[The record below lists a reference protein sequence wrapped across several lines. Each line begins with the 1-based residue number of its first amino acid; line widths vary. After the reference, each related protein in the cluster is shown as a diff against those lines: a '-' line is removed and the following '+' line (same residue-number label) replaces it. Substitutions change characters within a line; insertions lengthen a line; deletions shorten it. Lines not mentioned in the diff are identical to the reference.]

1 MYHLCIGIHI
11 GNIKTNR
18 TLYAVEIVVQ
28 TRIFIN
34 EQRSGY
40 TAQIQRITQIHLKI
54 TLDEFN
60 SAYHYGLLDKEF
72 AKQLILN
79 GREYCETVLTGRNPD
94 EVFLKSADYVSEI
107 CCVRHPYKK
116 GISARKGIEY

>member
-1 MYHLCIGIHI
+1 MTD
-11 GNIKTNR
+11 NDK
-18 TLYAVEIVVQ
+18 AEI
-28 TRIFIN
+28 TACHN
-34 EQRSGY
+34 EM
-40 TAQIQRITQIHLKI
+40 LKNAFKGDYDMI
-54 TLDEFN
+54 ILDEFN

-72 AKQLILN
+72 AKHLILN